1 MRIDPVGTAL
11 NLSVE
16 PDQSFLNL
24 MSHFPISSSDDESS
38 DESSETFSKSANK
51 PKISLSDNITF
62 ILDFSEPW
70 GPKMLRKLKRLQE
83 ENESEAETEK
93 NSESVSASSTNS
105 DTSSCPNSPSSPP
118 NSDPEPSNPSVDS
131 HNEEGYS
138 QPATSA
144 NQTDSQI
151 ENPMTDHLLWGNQ
164 SDSTES
170 CDNEPIIKRKKRTDI
185 HFADE

>member
-1 MRIDPVGTAL
+1 M
-11 NLSVE
+11 
-16 PDQSFLNL
+16 
-24 MSHFPISSSDDESS
+24 
-38 DESSETFSKSANK
+38 
-51 PKISLSDNITF
+51 SDNITF
-62 ILDFSEPW
+62 IMDGKPL
-70 GPKMLRKLKRLQE
+70 GPKMLRKLKRLQMQ
-83 ENESEAETEK
+83 NESETETE
-93 NSESVSASSTNS
+93 NDSESESASRTTS
-105 DTSSCPNSPSSPP
+105 DTSSRPNSSSSPP
-118 NSDPEPSNPSVDS
+118 NSDSDIEPSNPSVDS

-151 ENPMTDHLLWGNQ
+151 ENSMADHLLWGNQ